1 MSLSAATTRDVRD
14 SLMRFSFLIILVAC
28 ALLAAVPAKAQT
40 FDPKY
45 PVCMHVYGML
55 LGERMDCL
63 FVSLEQ
69 CAMTAS
75 GLPASCIVNP
85 YYVATD
91 HRQKR
96 PRRH

>member
-1 MSLSAATTRDVRD
+1 
-14 SLMRFSFLIILVAC
+14 MRFSILIILVAC
-28 ALLAAVPAKAQT
+28 VLAVAVPAKAQT

-45 PVCMHVYGML
+45 PVCMHVYGTFM
-55 LGERMDCL
+55 GERMDCL
-63 FVSLEQ
+63 FVSLDQ

-91 HRQKR
+91 QRRKRFRRQ
-96 PRRH
+96 

>member
-1 MSLSAATTRDVRD
+1 MSWSAAVGRDVRD
-14 SLMRFSFLIILVAC
+14 NLMRFSVLIILLVG

-45 PVCMHVYGML
+45 PVCMHVYGTLM
-55 LGERMDCL
+55 GERMDCL

-69 CAMTAS
+69 CGMSAS

-85 YYVATD
+85 YYVGPGP
-91 HRQKR
+91 RQ
-96 PRRH
+96 RRSRRQ